1 MARILGLDDVSSA
14 LKSSLAASL
23 RAGDE
28 AVVLPGAHRSSESG
42 ALKNV
47 AIKLGGA
54 EGELSADIFSP
65 NWFSGVSAV
74 QVPKEISESIL
85 HDPGNRKAALHR
97 LVEAIPSE
105 TDSSDIQVGPALDGD
120 EHDRDISSWV
130 AGFDGSGCCVG
141 LYSAQ
146 QSCAPETNVAGMHRP
161 KNTYF
166 LVCKAGGGYAAQTFH
181 SRLAAS
187 LSSGMSLDEC
197 LKSDTSSPGAQAL
210 RRVGQAAQRNRA
222 RILEIAGRAL
232 GFQIDTIGD
241 NAASADAPTRCAITQ
256 LNVHT
261 NALRETEDANG
272 RSVWL
277 YTAGCVDAAMSQG
290 MVSATNV
297 HQGFLLFTNE
307 NGFKINLRNSAFNT
321 LPFSSVRLLSNRE
334 AVMAATAAHKR
345 VINDNKSAAHPDF
358 EWISQRFGWKKKTSC
373 SDADIEPCPL
383 WGSHDSEHFCSSW
396 GRELGVSSCQIS
408 SLKPEIVA
416 LPCVEPSKL
425 RAALRYIRQ

>member
-54 EGELSADIFSP
+54 DGELSADIFSP

-74 QVPKEISESIL
+74 QVPKEVAESL
-85 HDPGNRKAALHR
+85 VSDPKNRKAALQR
-97 LVEAIPSE
+97 LVAAIPSE
-105 TDSSDIQVGPALDGD
+105 TDSSDIQVGPGLDGD
-120 EHDRDISSWV
+120 EHDRDLASWV

-146 QSCAPETNVAGMHRP
+146 QSCAPETNTAGMNRP
-161 KNTYF
+161 HSTYF

-187 LSSGMSLDEC
+187 LSSGLSLDDC
-197 LKSDTSSPGAQAL
+197 LKSETSPGAQAL

-222 RILEIAGRAL
+222 RILEIAAREL
-232 GFQIDTIGD
+232 GFEIDTIGD
-241 NAASADAPTRCAITQ
+241 NAASSDSPSRCAITQ

-261 NALRETEDANG
+261 NALREIQDSQG
-272 RSVWL
+272 RSVWQ
-277 YTAGCVDAAMSQG
+277 YSAGCVDAALSQG
-290 MVSATNV
+290 VISATNV
-297 HQGFLLFTNE
+297 HQGFLLFTSE
-307 NGFKINLRNSAFNT
+307 NSFKINLRNNAFNT
-321 LPFSSVRLLSNRE
+321 LPFSSERILSNRE
-334 AVMAATAAHKR
+334 VVMVAAAAHKR
-345 VINDNKSAAHPDF
+345 AIRAAEPTAAHPDF
-358 EWISQRFGWKKKTSC
+358 EWIAQRFGWKSN
-373 SDADIEPCPL
+373 SGDINIEPCPL
-383 WGSHDSEHFCSSW
+383 WGSYESEHFCSSW
-396 GRELGVSSCQIS
+396 GRELGVSNCYMSQ
-408 SLKPEIVA
+408 LKPEIVA
-416 LPCVEPSKL
+416 LAAVEPTKL
-425 RAALRYIRQ
+425 RAAIRHIRT